1 MKKNSTFIFILVL
14 ALELSIFMVDVSIPH
29 GYGKWGFYFFPLL
42 LLLNA
47 TPIQIISMVN
57 FVTILEILGWQLAPS
72 GNVSWPSMVFNRIS
86 GIVIIWTISLLYL
99 SLIRSQR
106 NLRVGEE
113 TLKMSNIADV
123 SERKRAQEELLR
135 EKSHLSEAQRI
146 AHIGSWVWDPKTDTR
161 IGSDELFRMFGMD
174 PAKDTMPNFREQ
186 KGRIYQPAD
195 WERLNE
201 AVQKTM
207 QTGVGYEMDIQ
218 ALRNGERIWITT
230 RGEAVRNAEGRIIG
244 ECGTIQDITARKLL
258 EESLR
263 KSETLAHQRLEE
275 IEGIYHNA
283 PIGLCVFDREFRF
296 VRINERMAEFNGFST
311 HDHIGKSLREILPNM
326 ADLLEP
332 EMRHVLETG
341 EPRLNIEIVGET
353 FAQPGIQRSFI
364 AQCLPIKSMKGV
376 VGLSNV
382 VEETT
387 ELKRTE
393 KALHQS
399 EARLKI
405 LNENLETMVV
415 QRTQQVRDLSK
426 ELTIAEQHERQRF
439 SIVLHEDL
447 QQILFGAKMILDT
460 INCSMVE
467 DSMENEKDICEV
479 KSSIQKAIATTKSLA
494 VELNP
499 PILKN
504 EGLDAALR
512 WLARQMQ
519 ERYRLVINV
528 DIANNLSVV
537 RGVDQILIVQL
548 TRELLYNIVKHA
560 QTSEVVISGGQVD
573 DTAVISIEDKGVGFD
588 VETVRNRPRGFEGLG
603 LFSIVERLKLFGGR
617 LDIQSEAAKGT
628 RITINVPLTIL
639 ERAP

>member
-14 ALELSIFMVDVSIPH
+14 GLELAIFAVDVSIPH

-47 TPIQIISMVN
+47 TPIQILSMVI
-57 FVTILEILGWQLAPS
+57 FVSILEILGWKFAPP
-72 GNVSWPSMVFNRIS
+72 GNVSWASMVLNRIS
-86 GIVIIWTISLLYL
+86 GIVIIWAISLVYL

-113 TLKMSNIADV
+113 TLKTSNIADV

-146 AHIGSWVWDPKTDTR
+146 AHLGSWVWDAKTDTR
-161 IGSDELFRMFGMD
+161 IGSNELFRIFGMD
-174 PAKDTMPNFREQ
+174 PAKDSMPNFREQ
-186 KGRIYQPAD
+186 KGRIYLVSD

-207 QTGVGYEMDIQ
+207 QTGVGYEMDVQ
-218 ALRNGERIWITT
+218 ALRKGERIWITT
-230 RGEAVRNAEGRIIG
+230 RGEAVRNADGRIVG
-244 ECGTIQDITARKLL
+244 ECGTIQDITDRKLL

-263 KSETLAHQRLEE
+263 KSEALAHQRLEE

-283 PIGLCVFDREFRF
+283 PIGLFVLDREFCY
-296 VRINERMAEFNGFST
+296 VRINERMAEINGVSA
-311 HDHIGKSLREILPNM
+311 HDHIGKSVREILPKM
-326 ADLLEP
+326 AALLEP
-332 EMRHVLETG
+332 EMRHVRETG

-353 FAQPGIQRSFI
+353 RAQPGVQRSFI
-364 AQCLPIKSMKGV
+364 LQCLPIRSLKAI
-376 VGLSNV
+376 VGLNNV

-387 ELKRTE
+387 ELKRAE
-393 KALHQS
+393 SALYQS
-399 EARLKI
+399 QTRLKI
-405 LNENLETMVV
+405 LNENLEALVV

-439 SIVLHEDL
+439 SMVLHEDL
-447 QQILFGAKMILDT
+447 QQILFGAKMLLDT
-460 INCSMVE
+460 HDCSSV
-467 DSMENEKDICEV
+467 DDTHENERDICEI
-479 KSSIQKAIATTKSLA
+479 KLSIQKAIATTKSLA

-512 WLARQMQ
+512 WLARQVQ
-519 ERYRLVINV
+519 ERYGLVICV

-548 TRELLYNIVKHA
+548 VRELLYNIVKHA
-560 QTSEVVISGGQVD
+560 QTREVLVSGGRED
-573 DTAVISIEDKGVGFD
+573 STASISIEDKGVGFD
-588 VETVRNRPRGFEGLG
+588 VETVRNRPVGFEGLG
-603 LFSIVERLKLFGGR
+603 LFSIMERLRLFGGR
-617 LDIQSEAAKGT
+617 LDIQSETGKGT
-628 RITINVPLTIL
+628 RITINIPLTIL